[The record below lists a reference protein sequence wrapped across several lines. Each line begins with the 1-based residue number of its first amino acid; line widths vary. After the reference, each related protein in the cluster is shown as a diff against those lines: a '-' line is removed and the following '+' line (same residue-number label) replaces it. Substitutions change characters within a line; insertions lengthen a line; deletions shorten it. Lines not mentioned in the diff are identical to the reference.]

1 MYKLRQTIGWLVSM
15 SATVQNAGQEL
26 LENSAQ
32 PSVPNTPGC
41 DENSPTECSARG
53 INHERTV
60 SMFLTHC
67 RLRKTLSHLCNH
79 ASGQLTDPISNVVH
93 MMLTCPVQM
102 VISEVRRRTS
112 CPQGLACKKKEI
124 SRNDFF
130 VANKMQH
137 AKKRNFTYRRRF
149 YLLQTKCF
157 MQTKRIFTY

>member
-1 MYKLRQTIGWLVSM
+1 MKHIWMDCVLHIFVSYVSRKMYKLRQTIGWLVSM

-32 PSVPNTPGC
+32 PSVPDTPGC

-60 SMFLTHC
+60 SMFLTHG
-67 RLRKTLSHLCNH
+67 RLQKTLSHLCNH

-112 CPQGLACKKKEI
+112 CPQGLACKK
-124 SRNDFF
+124 S
-130 VANKMQH
+130 
-137 AKKRNFTYRRRF
+137 NFT
-149 YLLQTKCF
+149 
-157 MQTKRIFTY
+157 